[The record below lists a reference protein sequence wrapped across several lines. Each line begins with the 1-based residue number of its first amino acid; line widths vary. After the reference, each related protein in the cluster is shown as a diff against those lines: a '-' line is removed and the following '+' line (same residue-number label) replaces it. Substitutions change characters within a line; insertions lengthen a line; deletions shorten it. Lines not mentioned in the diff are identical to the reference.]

1 MRDFFAAMAA
11 GELPD
16 SMLTEDMHGWITTQG
31 KVSKV
36 VYQQMIKLLAR
47 MCAQPLTFTIESI
60 TAEGDRVIAEA
71 HSTGTLINGE
81 SYQNTYVFVLRVRDG
96 RIASIAE
103 HYNALIAQQKLVPV
117 MQQLSK
123 SP

>member
-16 SMLTEDMHGWITTQG
+16 SLLTPDMHGWITTQG
-31 KVSKV
+31 KVSKAA
-36 VYQQMIKLLAR
+36 YQQMIKLLAS
-47 MCAQPLTFTIESI
+47 MCAQPLTFTIDSI

-81 SYQNTYVFVLRVRDG
+81 PYQNTYVYVLRVRDG
-96 RIASIAE
+96 RIASVAE
-103 HYNALIAQQKLVPV
+103 HYNALIAQQKLLPL
-117 MQQLSK
+117 MKQLSNT
-123 SP
+123 P